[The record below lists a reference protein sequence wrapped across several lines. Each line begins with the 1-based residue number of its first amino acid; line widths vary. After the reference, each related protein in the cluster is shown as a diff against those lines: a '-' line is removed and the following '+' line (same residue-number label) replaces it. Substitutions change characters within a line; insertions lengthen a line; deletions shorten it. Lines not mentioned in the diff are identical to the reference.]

1 MLKII
6 KSKIK
11 HYRSI
16 ISGIEKRKVTK
27 LLPKID
33 FTEKNETL

>member
-11 HYRSI
+11 NYRSI
-16 ISGIEKRKVTK
+16 ISGIGKRKVAK

-33 FTEKNETL
+33 FTEKKWN